1 MRKKLQKVK
10 LFSVEKQQRSDAW
23 LNDTAPL
30 PAMPARPCTEFTEQV
45 CRCIAQYAAANNAA
59 PSAIRANPCSVL
71 ELPRNRWGVFPFFYE
86 GRIIEIVVVADQTV
100 PIGEIICEKGKNDQN
115 RHKDSIYRGNQRS
128 S

>member
-1 MRKKLQKVK
+1 MRKRLQKVK
-10 LFSVEKQQRSDAW
+10 LFSIDQQRCNEAW

-71 ELPRNRWGVFPFFYE
+71 ELPRDRWGVFPFLWE
-86 GRIIEIVVVADQTV
+86 GRIIGIAIIADPSV
-100 PIGEIICEKGKNDQN
+100 PIGEIICEGKVM
-115 RHKDSIYRGNQRS
+115 Y
-128 S
+128 